1 MPISIRRRLFRGV
14 LPLVGL
20 SLLVAVSVSAQ
31 EEKTLTPNAH
41 FMSGKLYFNQK
52 VFEKAE
58 REFANAV
65 KGDSTSA
72 EYRAFW
78 ATAISEVALA
88 RLEATTEIAD
98 QAARLE
104 AIRSIEPLLRTAS
117 EQFERA
123 MEIDPKKQGDF
134 ASENRQHY
142 WVDMYKQADVLLK
155 DKRFEEA
162 LEVFKLTTV
171 LDPSD
176 PAGFFQVAYTQS
188 QIGDV
193 RMSVLLAKESR
204 DMASARLEELGDCS
218 QFKSASRK
226 KECRDRRN
234 RMETIIR
241 NVDSFTRSKNAALGD
256 EAFERSTTIDE
267 PAARRAVLDEAITF
281 YGAALEQD
289 PSLEGVRFN
298 LGNTHFEKAR
308 SFEKAGDATAA
319 GPEFQKAAEVFL
331 VLADNDSAKVE
342 NRRDALY
349 NAASA
354 RFAAKDFAG
363 AGPLFKRYIDL
374 VPKEVPAWGQAGV
387 CHLEQGQRLEGVAY
401 ITMANALDDK
411 AIETPVGVSVGTV
424 KNLYGGSAAATA
436 LADLGEPEQVRTY
449 TDPSD
454 TERVVTT
461 WIWWSKGQARHFLKG
476 DEVGR
481 VEFQPPAAM

>member
-1 MPISIRRRLFRGV
+1 MSISIRRRPFRGV

-20 SLLVAVSVSAQ
+20 TVLLALPAFAQ
-31 EEKTLTPNAH
+31 EEKALTPNAH

-52 VFEKAE
+52 VFDKAE

-78 ATAISEVALA
+78 ATAVSEVAMS
-88 RLEATTEIAD
+88 RLESTSGIAD

-104 AIRSIEPLLRTAS
+104 AIRAIEPLLDTAA

-142 WVDMYKQADVLLK
+142 WVKMYKQADVLLK
-155 DKRFEEA
+155 DKRYEEA

-193 RMSVLLAKESR
+193 RNAVLLAKESR
-204 DMASARLEELGDCS
+204 EMATLRLEELGDCS
-218 QFKSASRK
+218 QFKSAARK
-226 KECRDRRN
+226 KDCRDRRT

-256 EAFERSTTIDE
+256 EAFERSRSVEE
-267 PAARRAVLDEAITF
+267 PAARRAVLDEAVTF

-298 LGNTHFEKAR
+298 LGNAHFEKAR
-308 SFEKAGDATAA
+308 SFEKAGDAAA
-319 GPEFQKAAEVFL
+319 AVPEFQKAAEVFL
-331 VLADNDSAKVE
+331 VLADNDSAKAD

-354 RFAAKDFAG
+354 RLAAKDYAA

-374 VPKEVPAWGQAGV
+374 APREVPAWGQAGY
-387 CHLEQGQRLEGVAY
+387 CHIELGQRLEGVAY
-401 ITMANALDDK
+401 ITMSNALGDK
-411 AIETPVGVSVGTV
+411 ALETPIGESVGTV
-424 KNLYGGSAAATA
+424 RNLYGSSAAATA
-436 LADLGEPEQVRTY
+436 LTELGEPEQVRTY
-449 TDPSD
+449 TDPGD
-454 TERVVTT
+454 NERIVTT

-476 DEVGR
+476 EEVGR
-481 VEFQPPAAM
+481 VSFQPPAAL